1 MGKPLMKVSSNSW
14 IKGFKKANKTFVS
27 SFLTSLSELAGMQR
41 IGIGPNYEAFPVFNN
56 TISSVQQSRCLVLAL

>member
-1 MGKPLMKVSSNSW
+1 M
-14 IKGFKKANKTFVS
+14 
-27 SFLTSLSELAGMQR
+27 FLTSLSELAGMKR

>member
-14 IKGFKKANKTFVS
+14 IKGFKKANKTFVG
-27 SFLTSLSELAGMQR
+27 LKR

-56 TISSVQQSRCLVLAL
+56 TISSIQQSCCLVLAL